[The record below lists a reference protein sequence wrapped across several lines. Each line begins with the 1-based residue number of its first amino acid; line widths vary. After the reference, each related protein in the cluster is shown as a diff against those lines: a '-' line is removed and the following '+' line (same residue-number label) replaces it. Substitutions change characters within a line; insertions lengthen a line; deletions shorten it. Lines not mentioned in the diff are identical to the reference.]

1 MKRLLCCMTLA
12 CLFLCSDGT
21 HAQIDIGKTI
31 KKKVEKKAEEEVG
44 KGVDK
49 GIEGAKDAAK
59 GDAKK
64 KEEPKPDEKQTG
76 DASSQPELKAWSR
89 YDFVSGE
96 KVIFEDN
103 LAGEQNG
110 EFPSRWDLVSGNAE
124 NASFGSEN
132 VISYQASR
140 TEITPL
146 MKTKSYLPEIF
157 TIEFDLYFHLQGN
170 EAYVFRFDKK
180 NSINI
185 RNSAVAMGTFKGEPE
200 APSKQAGWR
209 RIALSFNKRALK
221 VYYNQDRVLNIP
233 NLTPKPEKF
242 SIEALSHDAKKGKPA
257 MIKNIRVAEGG
268 VKLYDRVIADGKFV
282 TRGIYFESGK
292 AIVKPE
298 SHGVLNEIAAMMKE
312 HPELRFR
319 IEGHTDSDG
328 DDAFNLKLSKQRAEA
343 VKRELVKMGI
353 ADSQFESDGFGESKA
368 VDSNTTPEGKAN
380 NRRVEF
386 VKI

>member
-1 MKRLLCCMTLA
+1 MNRLLCLMTLVS
-12 CLFLCSDGT
+12 LFLCSAGT
-21 HAQIDIGKTI
+21 HAQSDIGKTI
-31 KKKVEKKAEEEVG
+31 KKDVEKKAKAEAG
-44 KGVDK
+44 KGTDK
-49 GIEGAKDAAK
+49 AIEEAKDAAK
-59 GDAKK
+59 GDGKN
-64 KEEPKPDEKQTG
+64 KEAPDAEKTG
-76 DASSQPELKAWSR
+76 GASSQPELKAWSR
-89 YDFVSGE
+89 YDFVSGD
-96 KVIFEDN
+96 KVMFEDN

-124 NASFGSEN
+124 NASFGTEN
-132 VISYQASR
+132 AISYQASH

-146 MKTKSYLPEIF
+146 MKTKSYLPENF
-157 TIEFDLYFHLQGN
+157 TIELDVYFHLQAGN
-170 EAYVFRFDKK
+170 EAYIFRFDNK
-180 NSINI
+180 NEIYI
-185 RNSAVAMGTFKGEPE
+185 RNDTVAMGTSKGEPK
-200 APSKQAGWR
+200 APLKQAGWR

-233 NLTPKPEKF
+233 NVTPKPERF
-242 SIEALSHDAKKGKPA
+242 SIKALSHGAKKGKPA

-298 SHGVLNEIAAMMKE
+298 SHGVLNEIAAMMQE

-328 DDAFNLKLSKQRAEA
+328 DDAFNLKLSQQRAEA
-343 VKRELVKMGI
+343 VKHELVKMGI
-353 ADSQFESDGFGESKA
+353 ADAQFETDGFGESKP